1 MQQKLWLC
9 LDASVK
15 TVSLALYQGK
25 LVHTLCETPDR
36 ISDSLLKLIDQ
47 LLKESK
53 IELSQIQN
61 VLFCNGPGAFTSL
74 RVGLSSLQGLFAGR
88 DIKFHTT
95 SSLQFRTLAFEK
107 DVVCTIG
114 LGREQ
119 VACGFQMN
127 QEYSEKVISQN
138 ELADFVKAN
147 PQVLKYGDPFQKIDP
162 TLTGD
167 SPDPNAFVKVIQ
179 NQLYRP
185 QAQMS
190 LNLHYGAEP
199 QIG

>member
-15 TVSLALYQGK
+15 TVSLALYQNE
-25 LVHTLCETPDR
+25 VIHSFCETPDR
-36 ISDSLLKLIDQ
+36 ISDSLLKLIDK
-47 LLKESK
+47 LLEESK

-74 RVGLSSLQGLFAGR
+74 RVGLSTLQGLFAGR
-88 DIKFHTT
+88 DVEFYTT
-95 SSLQFRTLAFEK
+95 SSLQFRTLAFEN

-127 QEYSEKVISQN
+127 QEYSEKVMTQN
-138 ELADFVKAN
+138 ELSDFAKAT

-167 SPDPNAFVKVIQ
+167 SPNPKAFAKVIQ
-179 NQLYRP
+179 NQLYQP